1 MSQCIYTIIY
11 NFKELNIFGD
21 QFFWHFEK
29 KTFMGRLIENNEYE
43 DEFCISKKNHVNLY
57 VFFHDVIFLVFVFWR
72 FLCKFSIN
80 RELSF
85 MLKLQKREK
94 IKKKYIFSHR
104 SQFKPDTGYKTSI

>member
-43 DEFCISKKNHVNLY
+43 DEFCI
-57 VFFHDVIFLVFVFWR
+57 
-72 FLCKFSIN
+72 
-80 RELSF
+80 
-85 MLKLQKREK
+85 
-94 IKKKYIFSHR
+94 
-104 SQFKPDTGYKTSI
+104 